1 MEGDIGSLDLALLD
15 VHLVA
20 AQHDG
25 DVFTHALEVAVPVG
39 YVLVRDARGDVKH
52 DDAALALNV
61 VAVAQA
67 AEFLLAGSVP
77 DVEADG
83 AKVGVEGEGVDFDTE
98 GGYCISFSIFLRVRE
113 GKGESVFRDPS
124 RESCSYVEFY

>member
-1 MEGDIGSLDLALLD
+1 
-15 VHLVA
+15 
-20 AQHDG
+20 
-25 DVFTHALEVAVPVG
+25 VPVG
-39 YVLVRDARGDVKH
+39 DVLVRDARGDVKH
-52 DDAALALNV
+52 DDAALALDV

-98 GGYCISFSIFLRVRE
+98 GGYCVSLYFLFLERRKWGVRLL
-113 GKGESVFRDPS
+113 DLS
-124 RESCSYVEFY
+124 RGSCSYVEFY